1 MSVKVKAVILA
12 GGQSRRM
19 GRDKSLVLWEG
30 VPLLRRVYDV
40 AAAVV
45 GDVTI
50 MTPWGDRY
58 REILPA
64 DFQGLADEQPGEG
77 PLVAL
82 QQVLQQSNPAEV
94 DWIWLLGCDLPCLNG
109 AILQGWVD
117 NLENHFS
124 KQLVAVPRSQ
134 AGWEPLCGFYRPQV
148 LPPLHE
154 FIAQGGRSFQNW
166 LDRVPHV
173 QIPLGEAEE
182 AMLYNCNSLGEGNR
196 E

>member
-1 MSVKVKAVILA
+1 MSVNVKAVILA

-45 GDVTI
+45 GDVAV

-58 REILPA
+58 QEILPA
-64 DFQGLADEQPGEG
+64 DFEGLADEQPGEG

-82 QQVLQQSNPAEV
+82 EQVLRESNSADV
-94 DWIWLLGCDLPCLNG
+94 DWIWLLGCDLPRLDG
-109 AILQGWVD
+109 AILQGWVN
-117 NLENHFS
+117 NLENHSSDQF
-124 KQLVAVPRSQ
+124 VAVPRSQ

-148 LPPLHE
+148 LPQLQE
-154 FIAQGGRSFQNW
+154 FITLGGRSFQNW
-166 LDRVPHV
+166 LDQVPHL
-173 QIPLGEAEE
+173 QIPLGEAEKE
-182 AMLYNCNSLGEGNR
+182 MLYNCNSLEEGSR

>member
-1 MSVKVKAVILA
+1 MSVNVKAVILA

-45 GDVTI
+45 GDVAV

-64 DFQGLADEQPGEG
+64 DFEGLADEQPGEG

-82 QQVLQQSNPAEV
+82 EQVLRESNSADV
-94 DWIWLLGCDLPCLNG
+94 DWIWLLGCDLPRLDG
-109 AILQGWVD
+109 AILRGWVD
-117 NLENHFS
+117 NLDNHS
-124 KQLVAVPRSQ
+124 SDQLVAVPRSQ

-148 LPPLHE
+148 LPQLQE
-154 FIAQGGRSFQNW
+154 FITQGGRSFQNW
-166 LDRVPHV
+166 LDQVPHL
-173 QIPLGEAEE
+173 QIPLGEAEKE
-182 AMLYNCNSLGEGNR
+182 MLYNCNSL
-196 E
+196 